1 MVVSVSRDRPWP
13 EVPSGNKDFTQA
25 AVVIIGAGISGMCM
39 AIDLIKRNKCHNF
52 VIVEKSSGVGGT
64 WHDNKYPGC
73 CCDVWSMLYSYSFEQ
88 NPDWT
93 REYPG
98 QEEIL
103 AYLQAVAEK
112 YGLYK
117 YIRFNTAVEEARW
130 DDAEQKWKVDVK
142 VIGAKDSEFS
152 PAYTI
157 TSDYLV
163 SAVGQLNS
171 PKYPQIPGLDTFK
184 GKMMH
189 SARWD
194 WSYGLEGKKI
204 AVIGNGATA
213 AQIIPEVVKVASRT
227 TVYQRSPNWV
237 IPELM
242 PPTPPS
248 SAPSSN
254 TCLQSAGAFARCR
267 WTSARVFDA
276 VTDKDSKFA
285 QDIRDWCIGQMHAAL
300 PDQPELWA
308 KLTPNY
314 SPGCKRVII
323 SDDYY
328 PALALPNVR
337 LETRAISQITESGIE
352 VEGGDTEDYDL
363 IVLATGFRTVEFMHP
378 INVIG
383 ANGRSIK
390 DIWKG
395 GARALYGTT
404 VEDLPNFGMFYGPNT
419 NLGHNSIILMIEAQS
434 RYLNAMVKA
443 KLALKPRPERV
454 KEYNDEVQEILNKS
468 SFADPSCN
476 SWYKNEEGR
485 ITNNWS
491 GTVIEYQDML
501 SKVNWDDYIAE
512 GSGAEM
518 VKGKGETKL
527 GRVQEETSVSNLTL
541 ALGALSALAVGVGY
555 FARGSRLL
563 RAR

>member
-1 MVVSVSRDRPWP
+1 
-13 EVPSGNKDFTQA
+13 
-25 AVVIIGAGISGMCM
+25 M

-237 IPELM
+237 IPRADAPNSALKRAIFKYV
-242 PPTPPS
+242 PPV
-248 SAPSSN
+248 
-254 TCLQSAGAFARCR
+254 R
-267 WTSARVFDA
+267 WRVRAMQMDFRESFFDA

-378 INVIG
+378 INIIG

-443 KLALKPRPERV
+443 VLEAKRQGKKLALKPRPERV